1 MNTDKITYLIEA
13 VESGTFTRAA
23 EKLNLT
29 QSGLNRQI
37 SSLESELKTTLI
49 VRSRKGIRLARGADK
64 IYERLKTIRKLEK
77 LLDEEISE
85 FHGALCGE
93 LAIGAYYSVAA
104 SWLPEV
110 LKEFCKRYPKIK
122 IKIVEGVNKT
132 FLEQMDSG
140 KLDCA
145 FVANPSKGFDW
156 YPIVE
161 TEYVAWLPPGH
172 PLENKVALRPE
183 DLKNEAMIYPKAHEN
198 TDIDY
203 FFETHRLKPVVKFET
218 QGPASTFA
226 MVSAGLGVSINNR
239 LQSESLKGNAL
250 IRSFSP
256 KEKFYLGIMLPP
268 IESASPATL
277 AFLTLAQKHK
287 KSLTY

>member
-13 VESGTFTRAA
+13 VECGTFTQAA

-49 VRSRKGIRLARGADK
+49 VRSRKGVRLARGTGK
-64 IYERLKTIRKLEK
+64 IYERLKAIRKLEK

-104 SWLPEV
+104 SWLPSV
-110 LKEFCKRYPKIK
+110 LKEFSERYPKIK
-122 IKIVEGVNKT
+122 IKVVEGVNKD
-132 FLEQMDSG
+132 FLEQLNNG
-140 KLDCA
+140 ALDCA
-145 FVANPSKGFDW
+145 FVANPPKGFDW

-161 TEYVAWLPPGH
+161 TEYVVWLPPGH
-172 PLENKVALRPE
+172 LLENKIALRPE
-183 DLKNEAMIYPKAHEN
+183 DLRNEAMIYPKAHEN

-203 FFETHRLKPVVKFET
+203 FFEIHRLKPVVKFET

-226 MVSAGLGVSINNR
+226 MVSAGLGVSVNNR
-239 LQSESLKGNAL
+239 LQTESLKGSAVV
-250 IRSFSP
+250 RSFSP

-287 KSLTY
+287 QRLTC